1 MRKVSH
7 LNAVMKALYSRKEL
21 DHISFEEMLVPFK
34 RYFFKLQN
42 HRKEIAKLKLHEK
55 YFLFRAMRCY
65 YKVTGVQ
72 IYNVYKVPEL
82 KECLFFWIILLHS
95 NMTMVFDGFVPGPGN
110 LPLTVKEK
118 RQNKRFFYEYLQVW
132 KNQIEAGKGV
142 YMSIIKPAI
151 HEKLN
156 NWREYA
162 GHVGLSLE
170 ALKQKE
176 LFIYACFFHIYYHVK
191 LYFDE
196 LSQPYILKR
205 INGIDIVFN
214 VYSYVHI
221 YSRHYIPNMNLDL
234 GTVSLNPETGA
245 IDLDELPD
253 SIFSLL
259 ESFNDSFPLASDT
272 QYCLFTWEDCFF
284 ILWLKPKVL
293 NETKSRGLEVRS
305 FYKCIEKRDL
315 VKFADG
321 RSIPLRD
328 SR

>member
-1 MRKVSH
+1 
-7 LNAVMKALYSRKEL
+7 MKALYSRKEL
-21 DHISFEEMLVPFK
+21 DHISYEEMQVPFQ

-42 HRKEIAKLKLHEK
+42 QRKEIATLKLHEK
-55 YFLFRAMRCY
+55 DFLFRAMRCY
-65 YKVTGVQ
+65 YDVTGEQ

-82 KECLFFWIILLHS
+82 QESLFFWIILLHS

-110 LPLTVKEK
+110 IPLTIKEK
-118 RQNKRFFYEYLQVW
+118 RKNKRFFYEYLQVW
-132 KNQIEAGKGV
+132 KNQIEAGKGA
-142 YMSIIKPAI
+142 YLSIIKPAI
-151 HEKLN
+151 HEKLY

-162 GHVGLSLE
+162 GHVGLTFE

-196 LSQPYILKR
+196 LLRPYILRR

-234 GTVSLNPETGA
+234 GTVSLNPDTGS

-253 SIFSLL
+253 SVFSLI
-259 ESFNDSFPLASDT
+259 ERYNDSFPITQDT

-284 ILWLKPKVL
+284 ILWLKQKVL
-293 NETKSRGLEVRS
+293 NETNARGIEVRS
-305 FYKCIEKRDL
+305 FYKCIEERDL

-321 RSIPLRD
+321 KSIPLR
-328 SR
+328 S